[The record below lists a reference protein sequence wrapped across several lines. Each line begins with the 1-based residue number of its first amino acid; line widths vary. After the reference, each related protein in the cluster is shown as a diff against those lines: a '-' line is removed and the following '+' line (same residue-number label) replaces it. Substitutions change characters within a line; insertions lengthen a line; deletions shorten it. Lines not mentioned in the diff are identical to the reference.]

1 MSQTKID
8 FARSLIEHVKL
19 VQSDLDAFR
28 ARLDV
33 ALDEVE
39 AADTKLNTLLDLV
52 EAAAFPAAGDLN

>member
-39 AADTKLNTLLDLV
+39 AADTKLNT
-52 EAAAFPAAGDLN
+52 F